1 MSVLRIAVI
10 MWCAAAAQAQP
21 YLEFTV
27 NTSGVVDGGLSL
39 QTHARLIVD
48 AGDPD
53 QQVFASS
60 GVFGSAV
67 VSPRMVS
74 VQTFEMDLSMT
85 SDLLTISFD
94 GWYEGNFVILQL
106 VASHAIPM
114 DADGSLQDN
123 PNIYNNAWTS
133 MSCDVQYNFV
143 SVSSDWNELIGFVPS
158 DAHFN
163 LHVREV
169 PDFIPEPACPGDIN
183 GDGDLNFLDVS
194 KFLKDYSMGCE

>member
-1 MSVLRIAVI
+1 MI
-10 MWCAAAAQAQP
+10 MLCASTAAAQP
-21 YLEFTV
+21 YLEFSV
-27 NTSGVVDGGLSL
+27 NASGVEDGGLSL

-53 QQVFASS
+53 QRVFASS

-67 VSPRMVS
+67 VSPRTVS

-94 GWYEGNFVILQL
+94 GWYEGNFVILEFS
-106 VASHAIPM
+106 ASHAIPM

-123 PNIYNNAWTS
+123 PNVYNAWNS
-133 MSCDVQYNFV
+133 MSCDLQYNLV
-143 SVSSDWNELIGFVPS
+143 SVSSDWNEVDGFVPS
-158 DAHFN
+158 DVRFN
-163 LHVREV
+163 LYVREV
-169 PDFIPEPACPGDIN
+169 ADFVPEPTCPGDIN

-194 KFLKDYSMGCE
+194 RFLKDFSMGCE